1 MASPVATPIRT
12 IAAVSSVIS
21 VRTVSIISLR
31 KVGIAI
37 IAVRTIAV
45 AESIMRISVP
55 VVTVTWADV
64 DINLC
69 GRFRWRNR
77 QSKGGGTH
85 NHSQRIFHR
94 LAPFGETLRG

>member
-1 MASPVATPIRT
+1 MASPVATNTDDSRSVLRNIRKDG
-12 IAAVSSVIS
+12 IHNKLKDGRNSHNS
-21 VRTVSIISLR
+21 RTDDSRSRIHN
-31 KVGIAI
+31 
-37 IAVRTIAV
+37 
-45 AESIMRISVP
+45 AESVP